1 MQAMLR
7 KHLTIV
13 CRHLPLPH
21 LVVSIPAEHQPKEA
35 EAVGWIDFD
44 GPGNILLQEQPAL
57 VWAPDGK
64 SFALPR
70 AIRNNLAH
78 NADMSAITLTNAE
91 FTARG
96 ELWKVDLAD
105 K

>member
-35 EAVGWIDFD
+35 EAVAVVVVADPMAGREDSHCFKCADI
-44 GPGNILLQEQPAL
+44 A
-57 VWAPDGK
+57 VWK
-64 SFALPR
+64 
-70 AIRNNLAH
+70 
-78 NADMSAITLTNAE
+78 
-91 FTARG
+91 
-96 ELWKVDLAD
+96 
-105 K
+105 